1 MSYAKRF
8 KKRKELLENLK
19 KRDLP
24 LLSEHK
30 NQPSKLKL
38 DFGLASQIYSQNEE
52 FYSFAHDFSDITQ
65 AEVEEFLERFKKD
78 FKEQYQ
84 EEINKEIQEQCK
96 QMEKTI
102 DRCIPL
108 LPDLIK
114 MIEKMTEKDAPKS
127 IDKEKIIDQEK
138 IEVLLPFIKPL
149 CSLCVEYN
157 TYKKYDKKA
166 MQELI
171 KQTHEKM
178 SQIENLLQTAL

>member
-8 KKRKELLENLK
+8 KKRKELLEDLK

-30 NQPSKLKL
+30 NQLSKLKP
-38 DFGLASQIYSQNEE
+38 DFGLASQIYSQNED
-52 FYSFAHDFSDITQ
+52 FYSFAHDFSNITQ
-65 AEVEEFLERFKKD
+65 AEVKEFLERFKKD

-84 EEINKEIQEQCK
+84 EEIDKEIQEQYK
-96 QMEKTI
+96 QIEKTI
-102 DRCIPL
+102 DRCVPL
-108 LPDLIK
+108 LPDFIK
-114 MIEKMTEKDAPKS
+114 IIEGMAKEKDNPEKS
-127 IDKEKIIDQEK
+127 SIDQEK
-138 IEVLLPFIKPL
+138 IEALLPFIKPL
-149 CSLCVEYN
+149 CSLYVEYN

-178 SQIENLLQTAL
+178 SQIENLLQTTL

>member
-24 LLSEHK
+24 LLSDHK

-52 FYSFAHDFSDITQ
+52 FYSFARDFSNITQ
-65 AEVEEFLERFKKD
+65 AEVKEFLERFKKD

-84 EEINKEIQEQCK
+84 EEIDKECK
-96 QMEKTI
+96 QMEETI
-102 DRCIPL
+102 DRCISL
-108 LPDLIK
+108 LPVLIE
-114 MIEKMTEKDAPKS
+114 MINKTAKKDAP
-127 IDKEKIIDQEK
+127 EIIDQEK
-138 IEVLLPFIKPL
+138 IEKIKTLLPFTKPL
-149 CSLCVEYN
+149 YSLCVEY
-157 TYKKYDKKA
+157 TIYKRYDKKA

-178 SQIENLLQTAL
+178 SQIENLLQTTL